1 MPEQR
6 RGEPLFVYLLFTII
20 FICVVI
26 ILIEYVWLFIL
37 ARRRAKQRNFYMESV
52 KKINDMFY
60 GATHSLSE
68 ANLVDEIIS
77 LKKYVGNHEV
87 RMDIITEFIYRFL
100 ITDDDETD
108 KEIKTKEKQ
117 ICVRIFH
124 ELNPNSFYKNM
135 LSKGNQFQKA
145 FACRKLSEFNA
156 VENTK
161 TIRGFTNSGNIEL
174 KYHSVMALSALGD
187 HDGLV
192 AAFTGAPINKSNF
205 SHRIMLEVLDSYT
218 GDRAALVKDILKK
231 CNDYI
236 KSIVI
241 KSVAKYND
249 SELSAEFLAGLTS
262 TDINVKIAS
271 IRALGSLG
279 DTQYEHELIIMT
291 NDKEWSVRAAAVKSL
306 SKYHSEKAVQAMIK
320 ATQDQNWWV
329 RNNAAKTL
337 VDMDE
342 GLVYSK
348 QIINGYDRY
357 AADAVKSAIYKKY
370 KI

>member
-1 MPEQR
+1 
-6 RGEPLFVYLLFTII
+6 
-20 FICVVI
+20 
-26 ILIEYVWLFIL
+26 
-37 ARRRAKQRNFYMESV
+37 
-52 KKINDMFY
+52 
-60 GATHSLSE
+60 
-68 ANLVDEIIS
+68 LVDEIIS

-249 SELSAEFLAGLTS
+249 R
-262 TDINVKIAS
+262 IAS